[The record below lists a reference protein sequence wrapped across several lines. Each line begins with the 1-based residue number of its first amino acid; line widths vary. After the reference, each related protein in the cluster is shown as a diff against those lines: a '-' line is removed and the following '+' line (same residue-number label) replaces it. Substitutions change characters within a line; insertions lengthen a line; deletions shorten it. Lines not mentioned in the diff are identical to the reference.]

1 MPRSRNGRAAALLS
15 GLSLDTKGVLVVA
28 FPVCALLA
36 AMAVFYQFQ
45 RQTRLAS
52 DAVQQSYEVRAEIRR
67 VIITLINAETG
78 TRGYLLTRRAAFLE
92 PYLKSRQELPSH
104 LQNLRT
110 LIDGNPSQSSRL
122 ARVED
127 LTAATTQA
135 MEQFQQEVAAG
146 NLEVGVDRLESAKAS
161 MDSLRGELD
170 GMQEEEQ
177 QLFRQRVEAEHRAQQ
192 RLRTAIFAGGSL
204 GLLGGVAA
212 ALFFTTSIGRRIR
225 HLEDQAR
232 LVAKGLPIVEEPAV
246 NDEIGRLE
254 RTLKQTSELLAQQGE
269 ELRQAHSQLETRIQ
283 QRTAELSHANEEL
296 RQSNQV
302 REAVLQSSPL
312 AIWATDLEGRVTFW
326 SPAAER
332 IFGWAEAEV
341 IDKPLPIIPP
351 DQTDEYRLWLDRFRQ
366 GEALASVERSR
377 VRKDGTRI
385 EVTIWTAPLRD
396 AAGRISGAL
405 AIDND
410 VTEHKQ
416 LEEQLRQ
423 SQKLEAVGRLAGG
436 VAHDFNNLLTVITG
450 YAEMLIMEVE
460 DDQSLRDYA
469 QEIQYA
475 ASRAGALT
483 AQLLAFSRRQI
494 SQPRILDLN
503 EVVSHSIKLL
513 RRVIGEDIEIATH
526 LQPEL
531 GRVKAD
537 PTHIDQLIMNLV
549 VNARDAMARG
559 GKLTIETA
567 NQMLDRE
574 YSGRH
579 IGVQPGPYC
588 MLAVSDTG
596 TGMDAATRSR
606 LFEPFF
612 TTKETGKGTGLGLSI
627 VYGIVKQNGGEI
639 MVYSEP
645 GKGTTFKIFFPMAV
659 VPEAFAV
666 EEERT
671 TEARGSETVL
681 LCEDEAAIRKL
692 VHAML
697 TRCGYQVIDAERPEE
712 AVQLAT
718 KHTDDIHLLL
728 TDIVMPQMSGFDL
741 AKEIRQ
747 VRPRIQVLYMSG
759 YTDNQVSRSWVLNP
773 DTPFIQKP
781 FTAAALSQKVREALR
796 RSSTAS

>member
-52 DAVQQSYEVRAEIRR
+52 DAVQQSYQVRAEIRR